1 MDLDETPWGKVVAL
15 VQSSFRDWNL
25 AEECTL
31 QIVVLITKG
40 DIREFRGIVF
50 GEVLWKATMDIINQ
64 RLTSAI

>member
-40 DIREFRGIVF
+40 DIR
-50 GEVLWKATMDIINQ
+50 
-64 RLTSAI
+64 